1 LECIGSTDY
10 FLSLHEAN
18 DFIPNPSQKIDIMTN
33 ILVIGAGRSA
43 TALIKYVLSEA
54 AANKW
59 FVMVADA
66 DLAMAERKV
75 GKHPN
80 GHATWLDAGNVNDR
94 RNLISR
100 ADVVVSLLPAYLH
113 VEVAMDCLRFNKH
126 LITASY
132 LSHDM
137 YKLGEQAR
145 DRNLIFMGEMG
156 LDPGIDHM
164 SAMQKINQIKAGG
177 GSIKA
182 FRSYTGGLVA
192 PSSDDNPWHYK
203 ISWNPGN
210 VVRAGQGTAQYL
222 DRGRYKYIPYNRLFS
237 QYKVIDIQ
245 GMGPYEVYANRDSLL
260 YRSQYGL
267 DDIPTIIRGTI
278 RHRGFCDAWNALVQL
293 GITDDSYP
301 IIDSHR
307 MTYYDLVEAY
317 LPDSAEGR
325 SLRERVADFL
335 GLSTHSE
342 VLDKMEWLGL
352 FSKRKIRLD
361 QATPA
366 FILQQLLLD
375 KWALKPNDCDMII
388 MQHEFDYQKDGKDET
403 LISTLVLEGENSMD
417 TAMSKLV
424 GLPMGIF
431 VKLIMQGK
439 INTSGV
445 QIPVLEEVYE
455 PVLEELKSF
464 GVRFQESVRG

>member
-1 LECIGSTDY
+1 
-10 FLSLHEAN
+10 
-18 DFIPNPSQKIDIMTN
+18 MTN

-43 TALIKYVLSEA
+43 TALIKYVLAEA
-54 AANKW
+54 ATNKW

-75 GKHPN
+75 GNHPN

-132 LSHDM
+132 LSHDI

-164 SAMQKINQIKAGG
+164 SAMQTIDRIKAEGG
-177 GSIKA
+177 AIQA

-192 PSSDDNPWHYK
+192 PQSDDNPWHYK

-237 QYKVIDIQ
+237 QHKVVDIQ

-260 YRSQYGL
+260 YRTQYGL

-278 RHRGFCDAWNALVQL
+278 RHLGFCDAWNALVRL

-301 IIDSHR
+301 IIDSKE

-317 LPDSAEGR
+317 LPDSVEGR
-325 SLRERVADFL
+325 SLRERLADFL
-335 GLSTHSE
+335 NCPPHSDL
-342 VLDKMEWLGL
+342 LDKIEWLGL

-375 KWALKPNDCDMII
+375 KWALKPDDRDMII
-388 MQHEFDYQKDGKDET
+388 MQHEFDYRQAGKDLT
-403 LISTLVLEGENSMD
+403 LISTLVLEGENGTD

-431 VKLIMQGK
+431 VKHIMQGNIK
-439 INTSGV
+439 TAGV
-445 QIPVLEEVYE
+445 QIPVLHEVYE
-455 PVLEELKSF
+455 PVLKEMESF
-464 GVRFQESVRG
+464 GVVFRETILER

>member
-1 LECIGSTDY
+1 
-10 FLSLHEAN
+10 
-18 DFIPNPSQKIDIMTN
+18 
-33 ILVIGAGRSA
+33 
-43 TALIKYVLSEA
+43 
-54 AANKW
+54 
-59 FVMVADA
+59 
-66 DLAMAERKV
+66 
-75 GKHPN
+75 
-80 GHATWLDAGNVNDR
+80 
-94 RNLISR
+94 
-100 ADVVVSLLPAYLH
+100 
-113 VEVAMDCLRFNKH
+113 
-126 LITASY
+126 
-132 LSHDM
+132 
-137 YKLGEQAR
+137 
-145 DRNLIFMGEMG
+145 
-156 LDPGIDHM
+156 
-164 SAMQKINQIKAGG
+164 
-177 GSIKA
+177 
-182 FRSYTGGLVA
+182 
-192 PSSDDNPWHYK
+192 
-203 ISWNPGN
+203 
-210 VVRAGQGTAQYL
+210 
-222 DRGRYKYIPYNRLFS
+222 
-237 QYKVIDIQ
+237 
-245 GMGPYEVYANRDSLL
+245 
-260 YRSQYGL
+260 
-267 DDIPTIIRGTI
+267 
-278 RHRGFCDAWNALVQL
+278 
-293 GITDDSYP
+293 
-301 IIDSHR
+301 

-335 GLSTHSE
+335 GLSTNSE

-375 KWALKPNDCDMII
+375 KWALKPNDRDMII

-417 TAMSKLV
+417 TAMAKLV